1 MANFYGTGRSNYV
14 EVTDVEKFK
23 SLCKKFDLE
32 FITEK
37 QGKKT
42 KVGFLT
48 NSEDGDLP
56 YDIYDEDTEDMI
68 EVEPLIE
75 FSHLLKDEEVLVFQF
90 AGAEKHRYITG
101 SSIAINNKQETVRVD
116 LNDILTKA
124 ESLGKNITSCEY

>member
-23 SLCKKFDLE
+23 SLCEKFDLE
-32 FITEK
+32 FITER
-37 QGKKT
+37 T

-48 NSEDGDLP
+48 KSEDGDLP
-56 YDIYDEDTEDMI
+56 YEIWDEEQEKGI
-68 EVEPLIE
+68 EVEPLVD

-101 SSIAINNKQETVRVD
+101 WSIAINNRQETVTVD

-124 ESLGKNITSCEY
+124 ESLGKNITACEY

>member
-1 MANFYGTGRSNYV
+1 MATFYGTGRSNYV
-14 EVTDVEKFK
+14 EVTDVEQFK
-23 SLCKKFDLE
+23 ALCTKFDLE

-37 QGKKT
+37 KGKTT

-56 YDIYDEDTEDMI
+56 NEIWDEEQEEDV
-68 EVEPLIE
+68 EVDPLVE

-90 AGAEKHRYITG
+90 AGAENHRYITG
-101 SSIAINNKQETVRVD
+101 WSIAINNKQKTVTVD

-124 ESLGKNITSCEY
+124 EKLGKNITACEY